1 MPIPATAI
9 LFHPDAIESEGASL
23 VGRRSSGQSFLRG
36 YLDHGCG
43 DTINAVVRERK
54 HGAAFRKVLEGLN
67 ETRPSTVLPLHADA
81 GFDAFCTLFFPGP
94 GMMSAPWVRQHRGEA
109 SCSLVGITHTVST
122 RRVMEGLHTLLSEPV
137 HPWDAVICTSRAVHS
152 VVATQWEQEAAFL
165 RDRFGAARMPMPQ
178 LPIIPLGI
186 HTRDFAPSGVER
198 KRLRDRMGVTDDS
211 IVVMTMGRLTSVEK
225 ANMLP
230 LWLALEA
237 VAQSSGR
244 DVHLWQVGWAG
255 RAPEQDLHVEGP
267 KIYCPSVTTQTL
279 DGREPDLRRGVWS
292 AADIFTLPV
301 DNIQETFG
309 LVPVEAMAAGLPVV
323 MPDWNG
329 FRDTVVDG
337 KTGFLIPTTM
347 APPDRRMGRITAARS
362 GDGRDSYL
370 AHLSIMQQMTVIDL
384 PAYTAALGRLVEDA
398 DLRASM
404 GAAGRRHAAAHFD
417 WSAVIPQ
424 YLDLARE
431 LDAIR
436 AKAQPS
442 APLRPLCIDPFSLY
456 QGYPSRA
463 LAQSDRIAS
472 LRPLDAASLSDLDR
486 LSGRALYKRR
496 VLLDPQTLALARQ
509 IAETGETTVGA
520 VMVASPLKE
529 DQVIAGL
536 LFLAKFGFVTITP
549 QQSK

>member
-54 HGAAFRKVLEGLN
+54 HGAAFRKVLEGLK

-81 GFDAFCTLFFPGP
+81 GFDAFGTLFFPGP

-165 RDRFGAARMPMPQ
+165 KDRFGAARMPMPQ

-186 HTRDFAPSGVER
+186 HTQDFAPSGVER

-255 RAPEQDLHVEGP
+255 RAPEHDLHVEGP
-267 KIYCPSVTTQTL
+267 KTYCPSVTTQTL

-347 APPDRRMGRITAARS
+347 APPDRRMGRI
-362 GDGRDSYL
+362 
-370 AHLSIMQQMTVIDL
+370 
-384 PAYTAALGRLVEDA
+384 
-398 DLRASM
+398 
-404 GAAGRRHAAAHFD
+404 
-417 WSAVIPQ
+417 
-424 YLDLARE
+424 
-431 LDAIR
+431 DAIR

-496 VLLDPQTLALARQ
+496 VLPDPQTLALARQ

>member
-1 MPIPATAI
+1 
-9 LFHPDAIESEGASL
+9 
-23 VGRRSSGQSFLRG
+23 
-36 YLDHGCG
+36 
-43 DTINAVVRERK
+43 
-54 HGAAFRKVLEGLN
+54 
-67 ETRPSTVLPLHADA
+67 
-81 GFDAFCTLFFPGP
+81 
-94 GMMSAPWVRQHRGEA
+94 
-109 SCSLVGITHTVST
+109 
-122 RRVMEGLHTLLSEPV
+122 
-137 HPWDAVICTSRAVHS
+137 
-152 VVATQWEQEAAFL
+152 
-165 RDRFGAARMPMPQ
+165 
-178 LPIIPLGI
+178 
-186 HTRDFAPSGVER
+186 
-198 KRLRDRMGVTDDS
+198 
-211 IVVMTMGRLTSVEK
+211 
-225 ANMLP
+225 
-230 LWLALEA
+230 
-237 VAQSSGR
+237 
-244 DVHLWQVGWAG
+244 
-255 RAPEQDLHVEGP
+255 
-267 KIYCPSVTTQTL
+267 
-279 DGREPDLRRGVWS
+279 
-292 AADIFTLPV
+292 
-301 DNIQETFG
+301 
-309 LVPVEAMAAGLPVV
+309 
-323 MPDWNG
+323 
-329 FRDTVVDG
+329 
-337 KTGFLIPTTM
+337 
-347 APPDRRMGRITAARS
+347 
-362 GDGRDSYL
+362 
-370 AHLSIMQQMTVIDL
+370 MQQMTVIDL

-496 VLLDPQTLALARQ
+496 VLPDPQTLALARQ